1 MIGFQLTEFAQYCL
15 IGLGNGAIYAMVGLG
30 LVVIFR
36 STGLLNFSQG
46 EIAMF
51 STFLVWQLHE
61 VGLPVWLAMLGGM
74 VLGFGFGAMLYRVAV
89 QPAGDPHTNP
99 LAVVI
104 ITIGLFL
111 GVNSLAQLIWGTGDK
126 DLEPLFGRDG
136 FIVAGVSVDWQKIGT
151 LAVLA
156 FEVALLYLIFNKTK
170 IGLAMRAVASGP
182 ESSALAGIPVTQI
195 ILIGW
200 GVAASLGALAGTF
213 AAPSRG
219 LNSSL
224 MLQVLVLSLAAI
236 TLGGFDSLVGAV
248 VGGLIVGLATDVIPK
263 YVGFLDKVP
272 LAPAFAIILIVLLV
286 KPEGLFGSKRVTRV

>member
-1 MIGFQLTEFAQYCL
+1 MIGFQLSEFAQYCL
-15 IGLGNGAIYAMVGLG
+15 IGLGNGAVYAMVGLG

-51 STFLVWQLHE
+51 CTFIVWQFYDL
-61 VGLPVWLAMLGGM
+61 GAPLWLAMLLGM
-74 VLGFGFGAMLYRVAV
+74 AVGFVFGALLFRVAV
-89 QPAGDPHTNP
+89 QPAGDPHKNP

-126 DLEPLFGRDG
+126 DLPPLFGNG
-136 FIVAGVSVDWQKIGT
+136 SFVLAGVTFDYQKLGT

-156 FEVALLYLIFNKTK
+156 LEVVVLYLVFRRTK

-182 ESSALAGIPVTQI
+182 ESSALAGVPVTRI
-195 ILIGW
+195 LLIGW
-200 GVAASLGALAGTF
+200 GMAASIGAVAGTF

-219 LNSSL
+219 LNSNL
-224 MLQVLVLSLAAI
+224 MLQILVLSLASI

-248 VGGLIVGLATDVIPK
+248 VGGLIVGVVTDVVPK

-272 LAPAFAIILIVLLV
+272 LAPAFALIMIVLLV
-286 KPEGLFGSKRVTRV
+286 KPEGLFGSRQVTRV